1 MNGPA
6 VDGNPFEQVARGRRR
21 YGKDAVG
28 AMDEARA
35 NVDGR
40 GHDLFRR
47 QIMDEVAGR
56 RNIGNG
62 VKVSDFMEMN
72 LRDWFLMGP
81 TFSFGKG
88 IIDSMDIGLDGI
100 CQMKVLYNG
109 FDIGQVMMGMVMV
122 VMPRFPVFMM
132 VCMFMVVL
140 VMPCVPGWYRARR
153 RKARKGFMVQ
163 DIEGLFLLATD

>member
-1 MNGPA
+1 
-6 VDGNPFEQVARGRRR
+6 
-21 YGKDAVG
+21 
-28 AMDEARA
+28 
-35 NVDGR
+35 
-40 GHDLFRR
+40 
-47 QIMDEVAGR
+47 MDEVAGR

-88 IIDSMDIGLDGI
+88 IIDSKDIGLDGI

-153 RKARKGFMVQ
+153 RKARKGLHGPGHRGSFSSLPPIRTRIMSPEIPQ
-163 DIEGLFLLATD
+163 FSLEEGYR